1 MSLFAERIVRWTAAS
16 AGLLALWAGVGS
28 SASSREQTK
37 PEQKE
42 ALAII
47 VNRSNP
53 VTKLTL
59 SEVRRIFLGEQGH
72 WANGHRITVVMLDQG
87 WPERKAALKSI
98 YRMNESDF
106 KRYFVQATFTGA
118 VFSPPKTLATPE
130 GARKFI
136 LNLPSAIGYVAAG
149 QVDDTV
155 KVVQVDG
162 QLPGEKGYKLRLDEP

>member
-1 MSLFAERIVRWTAAS
+1 MSSFAERIVLLTAAS

-28 SASSREQTK
+28 SAPTRAQTK
-37 PEQKE
+37 VEQNQS
-42 ALAII
+42 LAII

-59 SEVRRIFLGEQGH
+59 SEVRKIFLGEQGH

-87 WPERKAALKSI
+87 WPERKAVLKTI

-106 KRYFVQATFTGA
+106 KRYFVQATFTGE

-136 LNLPSAIGYVAAG
+136 LNLPTAIGYVSAD

-162 QLPGEKGYKLRLDEP
+162 QLPGEKGYRLRLGEP